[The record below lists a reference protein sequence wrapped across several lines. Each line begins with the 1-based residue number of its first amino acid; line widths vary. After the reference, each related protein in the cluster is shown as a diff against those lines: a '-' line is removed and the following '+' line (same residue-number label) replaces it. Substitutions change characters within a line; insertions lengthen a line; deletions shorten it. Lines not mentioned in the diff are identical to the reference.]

1 MEFVIRDN
9 RIFFTRAGE
18 TGVVSVPAEGCI
30 RFQATAS
37 PKIELQD
44 WTLLPKETPAE
55 IGRDGEDVW
64 LQTGKL
70 KVRFDHRG
78 CVSYLIEDRVILRER
93 LFRMSIPP
101 WDTGSCGTCPRPVR
115 WNWA

>member
-1 MEFVIRDN
+1 MEFVIKDN
-9 RIFFTRAGE
+9 RIWFTRAGE

-55 IGRDGEDVW
+55 IWRDGEDVW
-64 LQTGKL
+64 LKTGSL
-70 KVRFDHRG
+70 KVWFEKWGRVTYFIG
-78 CVSYLIEDRVILRER
+78 DRAIIR
-93 LFRMSIPP
+93 
-101 WDTGSCGTCPRPVR
+101 
-115 WNWA
+115 

>member
-37 PKIELQD
+37 PENRTAGLDPAPEGNAGGNPAGGGGCLAAD
-44 WTLLPKETPAE
+44 WNAE
-55 IGRDGEDVW
+55 GA
-64 LQTGKL
+64 L
-70 KVRFDHRG
+70 
-78 CVSYLIEDRVILRER
+78 
-93 LFRMSIPP
+93 
-101 WDTGSCGTCPRPVR
+101 
-115 WNWA
+115 